1 MADDDYNEIDMGYED
16 EPPEP
21 EIEEGA
27 EEELENNE
35 DAPDDVIG
43 GEGEDKEQEKTKR
56 ERKTTKYMTKYE
68 RARILGTRAL
78 QISMNAPV
86 MVELEGETDPLEIAM
101 KELRARKIP
110 FTIRRYLPDGRLGSR
125 RAHCGGLLETP
136 VNEPRR
142 NDAMLDVTLTSVV
155 ALELWNRDG
164 WWTVVELCL
173 FVSVSDMLCR

>member
-1 MADDDYNEIDMGYED
+1 MADDDYNEMDMGYED

-27 EEELENNE
+27 EEELENNNE
-35 DAPDDVIG
+35 DAPDDVVG
-43 GEGEDKEQEKTKR
+43 AEAEDKEQEKTAR
-56 ERKTTKYMTKYE
+56 MRKTTKYMTKYE

-110 FTIRRYLPDGRLGSR
+110 FTIRRYLPDGSYEDWSVDELIVEDSWKRQV
-125 RAHCGGLLETP
+125 GGE
-136 VNEPRR
+136 
-142 NDAMLDVTLTSVV
+142 
-155 ALELWNRDG
+155 
-164 WWTVVELCL
+164 
-173 FVSVSDMLCR
+173 

>member
-1 MADDDYNEIDMGYED
+1 LLCRYED

-27 EEELENNE
+27 EEELENNNE
-35 DAPDDVIG
+35 DAPDDVVG
-43 GEGEDKEQEKTKR
+43 AEGEEKEQEKAKGD
-56 ERKTTKYMTKYE
+56 RKTSKYMTKYE

-110 FTIRRYLPDGRLGSR
+110 FTIRRYLPDGSYEDWGVDELIVEDSWKRQV
-125 RAHCGGLLETP
+125 GG
-136 VNEPRR
+136 
-142 NDAMLDVTLTSVV
+142 D
-155 ALELWNRDG
+155 
-164 WWTVVELCL
+164 
-173 FVSVSDMLCR
+173 